1 MLTTSPSLPFRHL
14 ILNCFHTNQ
23 DDRTI
28 GSEEAVYIES
38 LKKDLEGV
46 LTGLSERD
54 AGVLRMRFGLLD
66 GREYTLDEVGA
77 EFKVRE
83 GDGDRVCA
91 LGDVW
96 GVWRCGLTLGQQQR
110 VGSDEGCV
118 TADGGALTVEVVLCD
133 AFAHADSCLVPLP
146 VSPPLAGDS

>member
-1 MLTTSPSLPFRHL
+1 MGWWWGVGVVHREQQQESCGQQTRGVCQYAAAAAVTQPAPKGAQSAGAPVLACVLTASLTPPPPLSSDPTRPP
-14 ILNCFHTNQ
+14 Q

-46 LTGLSERD
+46 LAGLSERD

-77 EFKVRE
+77 EFKVR
-83 GDGDRVCA
+83 GCRSVGVCVRV
-91 LGDVW
+91 
-96 GVWRCGLTLGQQQR
+96 
-110 VGSDEGCV
+110 
-118 TADGGALTVEVVLCD
+118 
-133 AFAHADSCLVPLP
+133 
-146 VSPPLAGDS
+146 